1 MGWSQLQSKLKY
13 NLNTKQNLTLSLE
26 EDHLMIWNVNECL
39 EITTGEANLL
49 LNTVCILLSLV
60 SFFLWDGI
68 KAKGLHLVNIKNS
81 KFYLNFSSQNK
92 FRLISIKVILI

>member
-1 MGWSQLQSKLKY
+1 MNALR
-13 NLNTKQNLTLSLE
+13 
-26 EDHLMIWNVNECL
+26 
-39 EITTGEANLL
+39 LL
-49 LNTVCILLSLV
+49 LVKPACLNFALFSEF
-60 SFFLWDGI
+60 SLWDRI